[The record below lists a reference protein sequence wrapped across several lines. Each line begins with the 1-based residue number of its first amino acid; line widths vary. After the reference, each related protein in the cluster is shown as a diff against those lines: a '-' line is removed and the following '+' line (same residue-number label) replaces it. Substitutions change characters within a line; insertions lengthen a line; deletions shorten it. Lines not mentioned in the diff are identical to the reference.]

1 VRPAKSCVDERS
13 RARPRRSALT
23 DFERAPRI
31 ARCPSTEPDS
41 SARNHP
47 AEPRIDALIT
57 TLLIVALF
65 ALLGSGV
72 WIGLALSGV
81 AWIGMTLFSSRPAGD
96 AMAVT
101 VWGTAS
107 SWTLTALPLFVWMG
121 EILFRTRLSEDM
133 FKGLAPW
140 LERVPGRLLHT
151 NIIGCTIFAAVSGSS
166 AATCATIGKMTLP
179 ELKQRGY
186 PDDITIGT
194 LAGAG
199 TLGLLIPPSII
210 MIVYG
215 VTANV
220 SIAQLFIAGV
230 LPGVLLAALFS
241 GYIVCWALLHPDRV
255 PAATERTSFAQKF
268 HASRHLIPVVLLIA
282 LVLGSIYTGLATAT
296 EAAAFGVV
304 GSLALSAAQRSLDW
318 SSFRAALLGATR
330 LYCMIALILAGAAF
344 LTLAMGY
351 IGLPRE
357 LAEWIGSLGL
367 TPFALIIALAL
378 FYIVLGCF
386 LDGISM
392 VVLTMGV
399 ILPTVE
405 KAGIDLLWFG
415 IFIVVVVE
423 MAQITPPVGFNLFV
437 LQGMTKKQIT
447 WIAKQ
452 ALPMFLLMCIAVF
465 AIWYFPSL
473 VTLLPRHM
481 KL

>member
-1 VRPAKSCVDERS
+1 M
-13 RARPRRSALT
+13 
-23 DFERAPRI
+23 
-31 ARCPSTEPDS
+31 
-41 SARNHP
+41 N
-47 AEPRIDALIT
+47 DATIT
-57 TLLIVALF
+57 VLLIVALF
-65 ALLGSGV
+65 LLLGSGV

-81 AWIGMTLFSSRPAGD
+81 AWIGMELFSSRPAGD

-101 VWGTAS
+101 IWGSAS

-133 FKGLAPW
+133 FRGLAPW
-140 LERVPGRLLHT
+140 LERIPGRLLHT

-179 ELKQRGY
+179 ELAGRGY
-186 PDDITIGT
+186 PEGITIGT

-215 VTANV
+215 VSANV

-230 LPGVLLAALFS
+230 LPGVLLAVLFS
-241 GYIVCWALLHPDRV
+241 GYIVGWALLHPGAI
-255 PAATERTSFAQKF
+255 PAATSRTSFVERMY
-268 HASRHLIPVVLLIA
+268 ASRHLIPVVLLIA
-282 LVLGSIYTGLATAT
+282 VVLGSIYVGVATAT

-304 GSLALSAAQRSLDW
+304 GALVLSAAQRSLT
-318 SSFRAALLGATR
+318 RATFMASLMGATR
-330 LYCMIALILAGAAF
+330 LYCMIALILSGAAF

-351 IGLPRE
+351 IGLPRH
-357 LAEWIGSLGL
+357 LAEWIASLGL
-367 TPFALIIALAL
+367 TPFGLVVALTV

-399 ILPTVE
+399 ILPSVE
-405 KAGIDLLWFG
+405 AAGIDLLWFG
-415 IFIVVVVE
+415 IFIVLVVE

-437 LQGMTKKQIT
+437 LQGMTGKQIT
-447 WIAKQ
+447 WIARQ
-452 ALPMFLLMCIAVF
+452 TIPMFLLMVVAVLL
-465 AIWYFPSL
+465 IWFVPDII
-473 VTLLPRHM
+473 TFLPRQM
-481 KL
+481 RMG